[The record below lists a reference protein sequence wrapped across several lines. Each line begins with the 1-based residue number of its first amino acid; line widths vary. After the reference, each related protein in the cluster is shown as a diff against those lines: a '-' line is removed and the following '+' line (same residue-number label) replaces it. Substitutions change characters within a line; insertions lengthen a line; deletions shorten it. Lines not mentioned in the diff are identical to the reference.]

1 MELGALAEELRRA
14 GLLVAAPECDTVIKG
29 VTDDSRGVS
38 EGSLFCAVKG
48 TAQDGHDYLVDAA
61 QRGAAA
67 ALVSR
72 PCDVSMPQ
80 LVVSDGRA
88 AAALVAKEWYGHPAD
103 RLDIV
108 GVTGTNGKSTTVALI
123 RHLLNAHS
131 SVGSIGTV
139 GIFDGQGAAL
149 QGYQALTTP
158 GAVEL
163 QRILAE
169 LLALEVS
176 TVVMEVSSHGLD
188 QHRIDA
194 IAFRTV
200 VYTNLTHEHLDYHAD
215 MVSYGAIKMQLSC
228 HLDSGGLEVVN
239 ADDAAWLG
247 LPVRDD
253 VRRMTYGLTTD
264 NATVT
269 ARGVEYGAAGSHSEF
284 SFGGE
289 TVAVELPLLG
299 AYNVSNALAAAAT
312 AWWFGVTPDEIA
324 ERLSQA
330 PTVPGRMEQ
339 LFSGEYTVLRD
350 YAHTPDGFERAL
362 AALRPMTP
370 GRLFLLFGAGGD
382 RDPTKRSAMGSIAA
396 READVVIITSDNPRT
411 EDPELI
417 LDQIE
422 EGMGRRA
429 DVRLLDREDAIRRA
443 VSMLREGDCLLLAGK
458 GPETYQIVGAEKHWF
473 DEKSVVAEVVGELG
487 LA

>member
-14 GLLVAAPECDTVIKG
+14 GLLVAAPECNAVIKG

-38 EGSLFCAVKG
+38 EGSLFCAVEG

-67 ALVSR
+67 ALVSK
-72 PCDVSMPQ
+72 PCEVSMPQ

-88 AAALVAKEWYGHPAD
+88 AAAVAAKEWYGHPAD
-103 RLDIV
+103 RMEIV

-123 RHLLNAHS
+123 RHLLNPES

-139 GIFDGQGAAL
+139 GVFDGHGTKL
-149 QGYQALTTP
+149 EGYHALTTP

-169 LLALEVS
+169 LLELQVS

-194 IAFRTV
+194 IAFRAV
-200 VYTNLTHEHLDYHAD
+200 AYTNLTHEHLEYHAD
-215 MVSYGAIKMQLSC
+215 MASYGATKMRLSR
-228 HLDSGGLEVVN
+228 HLESGGLEVVN
-239 ADDAAWLG
+239 ADDPAWLG

-253 VRRMTYGLTTD
+253 VRRATYGLTND
-264 NATVT
+264 ATVT
-269 ARGVEYGAAGSHSEF
+269 AKDVEYGSAGSQSVF
-284 SFGGE
+284 SFEGE
-289 TVAVELPLLG
+289 ELRVELPLLG
-299 AYNVSNALAAAAT
+299 DYNVSNALAAAAT
-312 AWWFGVTPDEIA
+312 AWWFGVEPGKIA
-324 ERLSQA
+324 ERMASA
-330 PTVPGRMEQ
+330 PAVPGRMER
-339 LFSGEYTVLRD
+339 LFSGRCTVLRD

-362 AALRPMTP
+362 AALRPLTP

-382 RDPTKRSAMGSIAA
+382 RDPTKRSEMGGIAA

-411 EDPELI
+411 EDPESI

-422 EGMGRRA
+422 EGMGRSA
-429 DVRLLDREDAIRRA
+429 DARLLDREDAIRHA
-443 VSMLREGDCLLLAGK
+443 VSMLQDGDCLLLAGK
-458 GPETYQIVGAEKHWF
+458 GPETYQIVGTEKLWF
-473 DEKSVVAEVVGELG
+473 DEKSVVAEAVRDLG